1 MILKVLDLLIRLG
14 AFSIIGYIS
23 MENFSNTRMQN
34 IIIMFSIFLVIIV
47 PYTVKFRSLDYLSK
61 IYKEMKYIWPMLN
74 IILAIFVV
82 IYIHNTPSPEDYF
95 LSGGIACLLIAI
107 IQTLDLLFIKRTALK
122 IIEKQRLAS

>member
-1 MILKVLDLLIRLG
+1 MILKVLELLMRLG
-14 AFSIIGYIS
+14 AFSIIGYII
-23 MENFSNTRMQN
+23 MGDIGNTRMQSV
-34 IIIMFSIFLVIIV
+34 ISMSSMFLVIIV

-74 IILAIFVV
+74 LILAIFVV

-95 LSGGIACLLIAI
+95 LLGGIACLLIAI